1 MSLEDYTPDI
11 ESSEWTWNSTE
22 SAKDTSEKYKESSKK
37 AWAKVAKVW
46 KDEKKAKKYDLIL
59 AGFLVNIIIDKK
71 YDFILNALFTALNA
85 WYTSNFIL
93 WILSLINIQ
102 ISNKIREVSGKE
114 TIIFTYNIKK
124 EIEEFDDNN
133 INEQIRNRINN
144 WVEDITDS
152 VTLEYSSLQTKK
164 LIDLLEDDKT
174 LLLDYTSNIFNFFL
188 KEINITISKEKSE
201 NISEFILSEVKKSI
215 KELKI
220 ENI

>member
-1 MSLEDYTPDI
+1 M
-11 ESSEWTWNSTE
+11 
-22 SAKDTSEKYKESSKK
+22 
-37 AWAKVAKVW
+37 
-46 KDEKKAKKYDLIL
+46 
-59 AGFLVNIIIDKK
+59 
-71 YDFILNALFTALNA
+71 
-85 WYTSNFIL
+85 
-93 WILSLINIQ
+93 
-102 ISNKIREVSGKE
+102 
-114 TIIFTYNIKK
+114 
-124 EIEEFDDNN
+124 
-133 INEQIRNRINN
+133 
-144 WVEDITDS
+144 EDITDS